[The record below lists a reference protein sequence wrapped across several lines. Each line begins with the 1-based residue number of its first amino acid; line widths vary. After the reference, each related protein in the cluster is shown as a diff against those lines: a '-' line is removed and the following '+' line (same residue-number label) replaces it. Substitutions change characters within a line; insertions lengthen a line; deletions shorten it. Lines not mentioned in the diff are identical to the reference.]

1 MNQESFSE
9 KNPKRL
15 VIIPARGGSKRIPG
29 KNLVDVCGR
38 PIISYAI
45 DTAVSSAL
53 FEEILV
59 SSDDEEILNY
69 TKSFGGVTT
78 SKRPKEL
85 AGDYATIFSTL
96 KYEYNLKVQIGK
108 NYDEVWLLSATAC
121 LLDRDDLLGLS
132 TQFLSSKTAKAMLA
146 ITEYEVPVQWAMSI
160 DEHGKLRSLDFDSF
174 GNRSQDLKKF
184 YHDAGCLAV
193 FSASV
198 FESYEE
204 GVPEGEFEP
213 FILDRSKAVD
223 IDYPEDLELVRALM
237 SQKNKLL

>member
-1 MNQESFSE
+1 VIQESLLE

-29 KNLVDVCGR
+29 KNLAEVCGR
-38 PIISYAI
+38 PIISYVIETAI
-45 DTAVSSAL
+45 SSEL

-59 SSDDEEILNY
+59 SSDDDEILNY
-69 TKSFGGVTT
+69 AKGFGNITT

-85 AGDYATIFSTL
+85 AVDHSTIFSVL
-96 KYEYNLKVQIGK
+96 KHEHNLKKKLGK
-108 NYDEVWLLSATAC
+108 IFDEVWLLSATAC

-160 DEHGKLRSLDFDSF
+160 DEAGKLRSLDFDSF
-174 GNRSQDLKKF
+174 SNRSQDLKKF

-193 FSASV
+193 FSPSV
-198 FESYEE
+198 FESFEQ

-213 FILDRSKAVD
+213 YILDRSRAVD
-223 IDYPEDLELVRALM
+223 LDYPEDLEIVRALM